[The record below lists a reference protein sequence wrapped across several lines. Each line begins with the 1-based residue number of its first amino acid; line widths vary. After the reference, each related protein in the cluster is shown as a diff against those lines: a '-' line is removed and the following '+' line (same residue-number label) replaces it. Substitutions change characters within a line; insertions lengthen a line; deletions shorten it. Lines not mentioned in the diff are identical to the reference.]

1 MAGLHGG
8 LENDPMAKDTDNE
21 LSVDTAISLVLD
33 AEQEALAQI
42 EQCEAR
48 ADQVMRET
56 RQVIRAMVRRT
67 EERMSRLHS
76 GCARRNRELIAALE
90 DAALAD
96 ESRPDGDDGS
106 EERLLAAVEDA
117 VRRLTTLEPDGV
129 D

>member
-1 MAGLHGG
+1 MAGLHGR
-8 LENDPMAKDTDNE
+8 LENDHMAKYTDNE
-21 LSVDTAISLVLD
+21 LSVDAAISLVLD

-67 EERMSRLHS
+67 EERISRLHS
-76 GCARRNRELIAALE
+76 GCARRNRELIAELE
-90 DAALAD
+90 EAALAD
-96 ESRPDGDDGS
+96 DSQPDRDDSSGN
-106 EERLLAAVEDA
+106 RLLAAVEA
-117 VRRLTTLEPDGV
+117 AALRLTTLEPDGV